1 MGHGKSSF
9 INTLILPK
17 DAKVGDQIP
26 IKIKNKLLPTGAD
39 LKSVTT

>member
-17 DAKVGDQIP
+17 AIKAGDKITTD
-26 IKIKNKLLPTGAD
+26 IKNKLLPTGAD
-39 LKSVTT
+39 MSSITA